1 VPDETAANG
10 PLDSS
15 GKRIEE
21 DYETVSDESPDT
33 RIPDTGELRGAL
45 PPSEPDQ
52 VPPESEATLSG
63 EKQTTSTGFV
73 GRALEKW
80 GPWKR
85 WTYFR
90 EFLRDEL
97 EEPRFW
103 QERDPEENAQ
113 GRLPEDEH
121 IQVPAI
127 WVVELYTPST
137 VAGLLAGITD
147 LGWEYG
153 RSRSD
158 SLAKWMS
165 DVREGRGAGWTSL
178 GLVSPP
184 KDPHFMRERTA
195 LLPEGVSAALPVL
208 MSVTPSV
215 TAFVVAF
222 LMEDDTADLLDEPL
236 RASFSTATRRDPLFR
251 PWHVVRYVF
260 RNGSARFGHSVHS
273 PDMIRRDRIQSSM
286 RELESGCIDW
296 VRGHLPGAFALA
308 GSTLPTAALFVTEK
322 VPPLSEEAR
331 DIRAFDGLAIDRN
344 YDAWE
349 SDEWPRA
356 RFVLPRLWDGEGSRL
371 VFACRR
377 RDAFP
382 DRTGYPDPSSNWS
395 IAQRADDYV
404 RGLLSRWSL
413 TCLLDGYHERLSAL
427 RDRTARDGGYRPVH
441 DLKQLRSLARTEL
454 YDIAA
459 CAQEIEEFVESDQAY
474 RHGVLKM
481 TYAREVRGERLD
493 LLASLQ
499 SSQGMRAQ
507 QVQRESGLLQSTL
520 STSNDL
526 SQTISNIRIQRLVV
540 LLAVV
545 STAIALWALFL
556 ALWSLPS

>member
-1 VPDETAANG
+1 MPDETAVTG
-10 PLDSS
+10 SVDSS
-15 GKRIEE
+15 EKRREE
-21 DYETVSDESPDT
+21 DCQTLSDESAGSGT
-33 RIPDTGELRGAL
+33 PDTGELRGAL

-52 VPPESEATLSG
+52 VSPESEATPSG
-63 EKQTTSTGFV
+63 ERQTTSTGPV
-73 GRALEKW
+73 GRALKDW

-90 EFLRDEL
+90 EFRRHEL
-97 EEPRFW
+97 EEPDFW
-103 QERDPEENAQ
+103 QQRDLEENAQ
-113 GRLPEDEH
+113 GRLPDDER

-127 WVVELYTPST
+127 WVAELYTPST
-137 VAGLLAGITD
+137 VAGLLDGITE

-158 SLAKWMS
+158 SLTKWMS
-165 DVREGRGAGWTSL
+165 DAREGRGAGWTSL

-184 KDPHFMRERTA
+184 KNPHLMRERTA
-195 LLPEGVSAALPVL
+195 PLPEGVTAALPVL

-215 TAFVVAF
+215 TAFVIAF

-236 RASFSTATRRDPLFR
+236 RASFSTAARRDPLFR

-260 RNGSARFGHSVHS
+260 RNGSVRFGHSIHH
-273 PDMIRRDRIQSSM
+273 PDMIRRDRVKSSM
-286 RELESGCIDW
+286 RELERECVNW
-296 VRGHLPGAFALA
+296 VRGHLPGAFAALA
-308 GSTLPTAALFVTEK
+308 GASLPTATLFVTEQ
-322 VPPLSEEAR
+322 VQPLTEEAR
-331 DIRAFDGLAIDRN
+331 EIRAFDGLAIDRD

-356 RFVLPRLWDGEGSRL
+356 RLVLPRSWDGEGSRL

-377 RDAFP
+377 RNAFP
-382 DRTGYPDPSSNWS
+382 DQPGYPDPNSNWT
-395 IAQRADDYV
+395 IAQRADDLV

-441 DLKQLRSLARTEL
+441 DLKQLRSLARTAL
-454 YDIAA
+454 YDITA
-459 CAQEIEEFVESDQAY
+459 CAQEIEEFVESDSAY
-474 RHGVLKM
+474 RHGVLEM
-481 TYAREVRGERLD
+481 AYAREVRGERPD
-493 LLASLQ
+493 LLAGLR
-499 SSQGMRAQ
+499 SSQRMRAQ
-507 QVQRESGLLQSTL
+507 QVRRESGLLQSTL

-540 LLAVV
+540 LLTVV
-545 STAIALWALFL
+545 SIAIALWAVSL
-556 ALWSLPS
+556 ALRATP

>member
-21 DYETVSDESPDT
+21 DYETVLDESANT
-33 RIPDTGELRGAL
+33 GSLDTGELRGAL
-45 PPSEPDQ
+45 PPSETDQ

-63 EKQTTSTGFV
+63 EKQSKPRSV
-73 GRALEKW
+73 RRVLKDW

-85 WTYFR
+85 WSRHR
-90 EFLRDEL
+90 EFRREDL
-97 EEPRFW
+97 EEPHSW
-103 QERDPEENAQ
+103 QDRDSEQNAQ
-113 GRLPEDEH
+113 GRLPDDEH
-121 IQVPAI
+121 VQVPAI
-127 WVVELYTPST
+127 WVAELYTSST
-137 VAGLLAGITD
+137 VAGLLAGITH

-153 RSRSD
+153 RIRDD
-158 SLAKWMS
+158 SLTKWMS
-165 DVREGRGAGWTSL
+165 DVREGRQAGWMSL

-184 KDPHFMRERTA
+184 EDPHLMRERTA
-195 LLPEGVSAALPVL
+195 PLPEGVREALPTL

-215 TAFVVAF
+215 TALVIAF
-222 LMEDDTADLLDEPL
+222 LMDDESADLLDVPF
-236 RASFSTATRRDPLFR
+236 RANFSTRREPLFR
-251 PWHVVRYVF
+251 PWHVVQYVL
-260 RNGSARFGHSVHS
+260 RNGPLRFGHRIYD
-273 PDMIRRDRIQSSM
+273 PDMIRCDRIKSSM
-286 RELESGCIDW
+286 RELERGCVDW
-296 VRGHLPGAFALA
+296 VREHLPGAFTSLEGA
-308 GSTLPTAALFVTEK
+308 SFPTATLLVTEK
-322 VPPLSEEAR
+322 VSPLTEEAGR
-331 DIRAFDGLAIDRN
+331 IRAFEGLAIDRD

-349 SDEWPRA
+349 SDEWPKA
-356 RFVLPRLWDGEGSRL
+356 RLVLPRSWDGEGSRL

-382 DRTGYPDPSSNWS
+382 DQPGYPDPSSNWT
-395 IAQRADDYV
+395 IAQRADDLV

-474 RHGVLKM
+474 RYGVLEM
-481 TYAREVRGERLD
+481 TYAREVRGKRLD
-493 LLASLQ
+493 LLASLR